1 MSAIDHVKSL
11 RDRVRPL
18 RRTRDAASMRLGGV
32 TAWAENAD
40 VLKTGIRELQD
51 SIEQT
56 AALHLTVVRSVLKK
70 LVVQRLDSLDLDDK
84 VFSGVLGAAL
94 RSGRMD
100 SVVCGS
106 TNDKPYR
113 VLMHASRSTRWLQ
126 SRETA
131 LEMLRTQGMVRVR
144 DLEGKIFGARAYNTY
159 SSTMHV
165 LARLS
170 YLGVVRLEGD
180 TAHFVT
186 KDFA

>member
-1 MSAIDHVKSL
+1 
-11 RDRVRPL
+11 
-18 RRTRDAASMRLGGV
+18 MRLGGV
-32 TAWAENAD
+32 TAWAENDDILAAG
-40 VLKTGIRELQD
+40 VRELQV

-70 LVVQRLDSLDLDDK
+70 LVVQSLESSDLDDK

-94 RSGRMD
+94 RSGRLD

-113 VLMHASRSTRWLQ
+113 VLMHVSRSARWSQ
-126 SRETA
+126 CRETA
-131 LEMLRTQGMVRVR
+131 LEMLRIQGMVRVR
-144 DLEGKIFGARAYNTY
+144 DLESKIFGARAYNTY

-180 TAHFVT
+180 TAYFMI
-186 KDFA
+186 KDFR

>member
-1 MSAIDHVKSL
+1 MSAVDLVKSR
-11 RDRVRPL
+11 RDRVRP
-18 RRTRDAASMRLGGV
+18 RRQSRDAASVKLGGV
-32 TAWAENAD
+32 TAWAEND
-40 VLKTGIRELQD
+40 DILTTGIRELQG

-56 AALHLTVVRSVLKK
+56 AALHLTVIRSVLKK
-70 LVVQRLDSLDLDDK
+70 LVVQSLESSDLDDK

-94 RSGRMD
+94 RSGRLD

-113 VLMHASRSTRWLQ
+113 VFMHASRSALWLQ

-131 LEMLRTQGMVRVR
+131 LEMLRAQRPVRVR
-144 DLEGKIFGARAYNTY
+144 DLESKIFGARVYNTY
-159 SSTMHV
+159 SSSMHV

-180 TAHFVT
+180 TAHFT
-186 KDFA
+186 IKDFS